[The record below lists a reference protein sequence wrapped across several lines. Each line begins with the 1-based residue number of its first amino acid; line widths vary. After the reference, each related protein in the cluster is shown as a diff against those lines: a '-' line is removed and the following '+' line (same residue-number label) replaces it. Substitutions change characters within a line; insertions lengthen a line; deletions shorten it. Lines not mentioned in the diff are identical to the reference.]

1 MAALWL
7 LTGCS
12 SDDSGAQRPAVGE
25 QSEIAFNADVWRM
38 KESTRVATIDGNTAL
53 QAEDIRIDA
62 YHHGTAEDYISGAQL
77 HYDDGAWKF
86 WDSAND
92 VQRHYYWPFD
102 GSQSASGATSSTLD
116 FVGTCP
122 YVQPGY
128 VSSVAYDGSAVSVS
142 CDMSDYMTSASQS
155 SVSEYLVALT
165 ASQTLATQTDAG
177 GAVPM
182 TFRHPFAMVK
192 FAIATA
198 SGTAVKINSVSIGA
212 LPTAATCG
220 YDGTDVTWSS
230 LTGSAAITAA
240 EELQVGG
247 SLTETTPLLVIPSNY
262 GTKTLTVNA
271 TWTDWSDVTK
281 DISTDLSFNWQPGYI
296 YTYTLTVTKY
306 ALKVDTSKFTEQ
318 W

>member
-12 SDDSGAQRPAVGE
+12 SDDAPQPAVGE
-25 QSEIAFNADVWRM
+25 KSEIAFNADVWRM
-38 KESTRVATIDGNTAL
+38 KENTRVATIDGNPAL
-53 QAEDIRIDA
+53 QTKDIRIDA
-62 YHHGTAEDYISGAQL
+62 YPHGTDEAYLSGARL
-77 HYDDGAWKF
+77 HYDGGTWKF
-86 WDSAND
+86 WDGSA
-92 VQRHYYWPFD
+92 QQHYYWPFD
-102 GSQSASGATSSTLD
+102 GSKTASGATASTLD
-116 FVGTCP
+116 FVGFCP
-122 YVQPGY
+122 YTTPGY
-128 VSSVAYDGSAVSVS
+128 VSSTAFDSSTGASFT
-142 CDMSDYMTSASQS
+142 CDMSSYMTSASQAA
-155 SVSEYLVALT
+155 VSEYLVALT

-198 SGTAVKINSVSIGA
+198 SGTTVKINNVSIGGLA
-212 LPTAATCG
+212 TSATCG
-220 YDGTDVTWSS
+220 YDGTDLTWSS
-230 LTGSAAITAA
+230 LSGNAAITAA

-247 SLTETTPLLVIPSNY
+247 ALTETTPLLVIPSDY

>member
-1 MAALWL
+1 MASWL

-12 SDDSGAQRPAVGE
+12 SDDSGAQRHAVGE

-38 KESTRVATIDGNTAL
+38 KENTRVATIDGNPAL
-53 QAEDIRIDA
+53 QTKDIRIDA

-77 HYDDGAWKF
+77 LYDGGAWKF
-86 WDSAND
+86 WDSTND
-92 VQRHYYWPFD
+92 VQKHYYWPFD
-102 GSQSASGATSSTLD
+102 GSQSASGATASTLD

-155 SVSEYLVALT
+155 SVSEYLVGLA
-165 ASQTLATQTDAG
+165 ANHTLATQTAEG
-177 GAVPM
+177 GAVPISLK
-182 TFRHPFAMVK
+182 HPFAMVK

-247 SLTETTPLLVIPSNY
+247 ALTETTPLLVIPSDY

-306 ALKVDTSKFTEQ
+306 ALKVDTETFTEQ